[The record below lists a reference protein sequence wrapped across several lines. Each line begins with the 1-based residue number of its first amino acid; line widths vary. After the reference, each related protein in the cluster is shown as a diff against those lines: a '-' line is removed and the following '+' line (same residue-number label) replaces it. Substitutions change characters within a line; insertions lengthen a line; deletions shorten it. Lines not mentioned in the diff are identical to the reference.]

1 MLAAFVSLAAALGD
15 RFIPTVAR
23 GRREYGHPRQV
34 AAFVYAGLTAE
45 SSALWDTKPTAIPT
59 AAVPVLQESDPR
71 RTLEAIEPFP
81 WTEPLPRYFMFERKI
96 AGWSTAGQVAT
107 DLKGFTP

>member
-1 MLAAFVSLAAALGD
+1 
-15 RFIPTVAR
+15 
-23 GRREYGHPRQV
+23 
-34 AAFVYAGLTAE
+34 VYAGLTAE
-45 SSALWDTKPTAIPT
+45 SSALWDTKPIPIPT
-59 AAVPVLQESDPR
+59 AAASMLQESDPR